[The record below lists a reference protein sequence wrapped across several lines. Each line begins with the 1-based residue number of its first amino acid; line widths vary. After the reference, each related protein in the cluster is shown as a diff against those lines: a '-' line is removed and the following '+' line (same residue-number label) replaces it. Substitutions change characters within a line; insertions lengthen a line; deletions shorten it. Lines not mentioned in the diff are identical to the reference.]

1 MSYTLSSCSGKLIVG
16 EAIGNVVVV
25 CGSAAPFPVDKP
37 VVGLND
43 IGERDVVVG
52 LKVIRIVGDS
62 VAAGAGVG
70 LRDGAANGVDVDG
83 ATVRPGKTNKVGVD
97 VSNGTVVTGLGEG
110 QGDGGRGLG
119 RDEGLGEGPGV
130 GRDVCG
136 TGMGVR
142 SS

>member
-1 MSYTLSSCSGKLIVG
+1 MLIVR
-16 EAIGNVVVV
+16 
-25 CGSAAPFPVDKP
+25 
-37 VVGLND
+37 LND

-70 LRDGAANGVDVDG
+70 LRDGAANGVNVDG

-97 VSNGTVVTGLGEG
+97 VSNGTAVAGQGEG
-110 QGDGGRGLG
+110 GGGQGLG

-130 GRDVCG
+130 RRDVCG
-136 TGMGVR
+136 TGMGVSVR